1 MMMSTIGTGGGAAGH
16 LQSLFKKADT
26 DGNAALSRDELI
38 SSFSQMTGEDSDTA
52 ASMAD
57 QMLSDLDSDSGG
69 SLSGTEFGALA
80 GRFGG
85 GGSQTLLSAQEESG
99 RFNKMSSDLMSQLDE
114 DGDGAMS
121 SDELSSALT
130 GTEVFTDEQISS
142 AFSDMDAD
150 GDGAVSETEMAD
162 ALATGAPPPPPP
174 PGPPPAEGGAE
185 SRSSDSSGQ
194 TATTSQTAAT
204 SGSGGASSS
213 DGEYDDLD
221 TNRDGVVSYQERVAG
236 MGIDQQTSTSALS
249 NRLSASVV
257 SFMLQNFNEM
267 AA

>member
-1 MMMSTIGTGGGAAGH
+1 MMMNSIGSGGGAAEH

-69 SLSGTEFGALA
+69 SLSGTEFDALG
-80 GRFGG
+80 GRFGV
-85 GGSQTLLSAQEESG
+85 GGSQALLSAQEESG
-99 RFNKMSSDLMSQLDE
+99 RFNKMATDFMSKVDE
-114 DGDGAMS
+114 NGDGSMS

-130 GTEVFTDEQISS
+130 GTGAVSKEEINS

-150 GDGAVSETEMAD
+150 GDGAVSKTEMAD
-162 ALATGAPPPPPP
+162 ALASGAPPPPFDPR
-174 PGPPPAEGGAE
+174 PAESGA
-185 SRSSDSSGQ
+185 G
-194 TATTSQTAAT
+194 TSQTAAA
-204 SGSGGASSS
+204 SSSGGASASG
-213 DGEYDDLD
+213 DEYDDLD

-249 NRLSASVV
+249 SRLSASVV

>member
-1 MMMSTIGTGGGAAGH
+1 MMMNSIGSGGGAAGH
-16 LQSLFKKADT
+16 LQSLFKKADA

-38 SSFSQMTGEDSDTA
+38 RSFSQMTGEDSDTA

-57 QMLSDLDSDSGG
+57 QMLGDLDADSGG
-69 SLSGTEFGALA
+69 SLSGAEFGALA
-80 GRFGG
+80 DRFGG
-85 GGSQTLLSAQEESG
+85 GGSQALLSAQEEFG
-99 RFNKMSSDLMSQLDE
+99 RFNKMATDLMSKVDE
-114 DGDGAMS
+114 NGDGSMS

-130 GTEVFTDEQISS
+130 GSDAFSDEEISS

-150 GDGAVSETEMAD
+150 GDGAVSETEMAE
-162 ALATGAPPPPPP
+162 AIAAGGPPPPPQ
-174 PGPPPAEGGAE
+174 GPPPTEGAAT
-185 SRSSDSSGQ
+185 SRATSGDQ
-194 TATTSQTAAT
+194 TMTSQTAAA
-204 SGSGGASSS
+204 SGSAGASSS
-213 DGEYDDLD
+213 DAEYDDLD

-249 NRLSASVV
+249 GRLSASVV

>member
-1 MMMSTIGTGGGAAGH
+1 MMMNSIGSGGGTAGH

-26 DGNAALSRDELI
+26 DANAALSRDELI
-38 SSFSQMTGEDSDTA
+38 RSFSQMTGEDADTA

-80 GRFGG
+80 DRFGG
-85 GGSQTLLSAQEESG
+85 GGSQALLSAQEESG
-99 RFNKMSSDLMSQLDE
+99 FFNKMATDLMSKVDE
-114 DGDGAMS
+114 NGDGSMS

-130 GTEVFTDEQISS
+130 GINAFSDEEISS

-162 ALATGAPPPPPP
+162 ALAAGAPPPP
-174 PGPPPAEGGAE
+174 PGPPPAEGRAE
-185 SRSSDSSGQ
+185 SRSSDGGQ
-194 TATTSQTAAT
+194 TATTSQTAAA

-213 DGEYDDLD
+213 DAEHDDLD
-221 TNRDGVVSYQERVAG
+221 TNRDGGVSYQERVAG

-249 NRLSASVV
+249 GRLSASVV

>member
-1 MMMSTIGTGGGAAGH
+1 MMTNSIGSGGGAAGH

-26 DGNAALSRDELI
+26 DGDAALSRDELI
-38 SSFSQMTGEDSDTA
+38 SSFAQMTGGDSDA
-52 ASMAD
+52 SSSMAD
-57 QMLSDLDSDSGG
+57 QLLSDLDSDAGG

-85 GGSQTLLSAQEESG
+85 GGSQALLSAQEESG
-99 RFNKMSSDLMSQLDE
+99 RFNKMASDLMSQLDE

-150 GDGAVSETEMAD
+150 GDGAVSETEMAE
-162 ALATGAPPPPPP
+162 ALAAGAPPPPP
-174 PGPPPAEGGAE
+174 PGPPPAEGAAE
-185 SRSSDSSGQ
+185 SRSSDSSQ
-194 TATTSQTAAT
+194 TTTTSQTAAT
-204 SGSGGASSS
+204 SSSGEASSS
-213 DGEYDDLD
+213 DEEYDDLD

-236 MGIDQQTSTSALS
+236 MGVDQQTSTSALS
-249 NRLSASVV
+249 SRLGASVV

>member
-1 MMMSTIGTGGGAAGH
+1 MMTNSIGSGGGAAGH

-26 DGNAALSRDELI
+26 DGDAALSRDELI
-38 SSFSQMTGEDSDTA
+38 SSFAQMTGGDSDA
-52 ASMAD
+52 SSSMAD
-57 QMLSDLDSDSGG
+57 QLLSDLDSDAGG

-85 GGSQTLLSAQEESG
+85 GGSQALLSAQEESG
-99 RFNKMSSDLMSQLDE
+99 QFNKMASDLMSQLDE

-150 GDGAVSETEMAD
+150 GDGAVSETEMAE
-162 ALATGAPPPPPP
+162 AIAAGAPPPPQ
-174 PGPPPAEGGAE
+174 GPPPAEGAAE
-185 SRSSDSSGQ
+185 SRSSDSGQ
-194 TATTSQTAAT
+194 TTNASQTAA
-204 SGSGGASSS
+204 ASSS
-213 DGEYDDLD
+213 GEASSSGDEYDDLD

-236 MGIDQQTSTSALS
+236 MGVDQQTSTSALS
-249 NRLSASVV
+249 SRLGASVV